1 MSLSNRHNTIGIS
14 SPSHLKRETNLVSKM
29 LCLARFEVFAVV
41 QMGIPLFCDMM
52 LH

>member
-1 MSLSNRHNTIGIS
+1 
-14 SPSHLKRETNLVSKM
+14 M